1 MSEAALKIEPM
12 NTDSHAQLL
21 AHQFG
26 FEPTQLSLN
35 PIGNGHINT
44 TMLLKHAHGA
54 VVVQRLNTDVFPN
67 PDKLVANARK
77 IEQHL
82 LKKHRKQQYQLDI
95 IKHVAT
101 TDQRY
106 LLDING
112 EKWRA
117 LEFIGGSY
125 SEEVVRSP
133 SQAKVAANAFGQFA
147 AALEDFDAEQLY
159 PVIKDFHNLAMRLDM
174 LEQAVQADSQ
184 GRVAKVDE
192 QLAFCQQQTH
202 LVHQLAELV
211 TCVPVRPC
219 HNDTKINNMLFSN
232 KTDQAKAENRTAP
245 DKAQSLMSRN
255 AAKLGEQHGQ
265 IDPFSGRDFRKT
277 LQLRQAITAD
287 EQRQQR
293 AVFDIQPKQLGERIG
308 DFRDIWHGRL
318 GQPPVLESL
327 LQGIPVLCVLFSMAQ
342 IKPGQIVKCPVSQ
355 RLGQGGI
362 VGKPAAQVEQHGFH
376 HLIFVHGFSQIP
388 NRTGSARAC
397 AFSIRIVFTCLGFAR
412 SAWFQSRPQHMGCAY
427 RGDWRGPQRRPGRVS
442 LSSNAVLL
450 VRHIHGAKCVVH
462 TGKYISIQPTI
473 SDLSRN

>member
-54 VVVQRLNTDVFPN
+54 VVVQRLNTDVFPK
-67 PDKLVANARK
+67 PDQLVANARK

-82 LKKHRKQQYQLDI
+82 LKKHRKQQYELDI

-184 GRVAKVDE
+184 GRVAKVSE

-232 KTDQAKAENRTAP
+232 KTDQAKAVIDLDTCMPGYWLFDFGDMVRTFCSPEPEDSTELSNVRVRKDIFAAIVEGYIEP
-245 DKAQSLMSRN
+245 LKGLITVQEKRSFWLGAQVMPFMIGVRFLTDYINGDKYFATKYPEHNLDRANNQFALY
-255 AAKLGEQHGQ
+255 
-265 IDPFSGRDFRKT
+265 RDLINNTDTLKT
-277 LQLRQAITAD
+277 LIDHA
-287 EQRQQR
+287 
-293 AVFDIQPKQLGERIG
+293 
-308 DFRDIWHGRL
+308 
-318 GQPPVLESL
+318 
-327 LQGIPVLCVLFSMAQ
+327 
-342 IKPGQIVKCPVSQ
+342 
-355 RLGQGGI
+355 
-362 VGKPAAQVEQHGFH
+362 
-376 HLIFVHGFSQIP
+376 
-388 NRTGSARAC
+388 
-397 AFSIRIVFTCLGFAR
+397 
-412 SAWFQSRPQHMGCAY
+412 
-427 RGDWRGPQRRPGRVS
+427 
-442 LSSNAVLL
+442 
-450 VRHIHGAKCVVH
+450 
-462 TGKYISIQPTI
+462 
-473 SDLSRN
+473 